1 MHIPKPPVRAEMV
14 TTLALSTGY
23 GLVGIFGTADYE
35 SEGREFESLRA
46 RHKIKQLPSYWFR
59 YKS

>member
-1 MHIPKPPVRAEMV
+1 MHIPKPPVRAEVV

-23 GLVGIFGTADYE
+23 GFVGIFGTADYE

-46 RHKIKQLPSYWFR
+46 RHKPQQNTDF
-59 YKS
+59 